1 MAYRHITTKCFGNFR
16 DATNRSLFCA
26 IAITGASLS
35 LRLRLTEGLTLKLK
49 RVTVSSLEGKTDQ
62 LLRAISSSGPG
73 HCWVTSAVLVHTFM
87 DIIFGSLGTKYSL
100 KDCEI
105 RDMRACSLS
114 PLLSSE
120 TCRPESP
127 KKKKKRWSRLAPPH
141 WITLDSQVC
150 LNLILEFDPTWTWS
164 AGRQISCCFR
174 PDWPVLEL
182 SVFKVKKV
190 ENS

>member
-73 HCWVTSAVLVHTFM
+73 HC
-87 DIIFGSLGTKYSL
+87 
-100 KDCEI
+100 
-105 RDMRACSLS
+105 
-114 PLLSSE
+114 
-120 TCRPESP
+120 
-127 KKKKKRWSRLAPPH
+127 
-141 WITLDSQVC
+141 
-150 LNLILEFDPTWTWS
+150 
-164 AGRQISCCFR
+164 
-174 PDWPVLEL
+174 
-182 SVFKVKKV
+182 
-190 ENS
+190 